1 MKKVQIGRSRMAEEL
16 ARPTWEAVSAPV
28 REHKKKDTKQPQKV
42 ETISSAPTKQKKL
55 KAAAYAR
62 VSTDLDSQETSIEN
76 QREHYNAFIAS
87 NPDWELAGIYEES
100 GVSGTKADTRPEL
113 QRLIKDCEA
122 GAVDV
127 IVTKSISR
135 FARNTSECLE
145 MVRTLTGLGIRL
157 IFEKENIDTETM
169 ESEFLLTLLAAFAES
184 ESASISTNQKWS
196 IRRRFQTGTY
206 KGGKVPYGYR
216 RSKKGYVIHP
226 AEAATV
232 RRIFHAICAGKGT
245 VVIAREL
252 NADKVPTWAESYK
265 GLEAQG
271 RWRSNSIIAIAR
283 NEFYTGDTLYQKTF
297 MDEGYRKRVNT
308 GQLDQYLN
316 EADHPAI
323 IDHEMFRKAN
333 DAIREHGEAYGRQE
347 MRGTKRYVFSG
358 KLRCGCCGGTMS
370 RGKNMVGGKGE
381 SQSVEEKPFYACENH
396 KHKRSV
402 AQGTC
407 PMLPV
412 FEQDVKNAFATVLNR
427 LAAEPSILDIHDD
440 GAESEKL
447 EAQLQSVKRRQS
459 LLHDRALADRYTAE
473 LREKKAALD
482 SEEKTILDALARL
495 EKKNPV
501 DDLQKAV
508 RKRGVKETFETADE
522 ALFTAFV
529 DHAVL
534 WSKEKARFHFTCG
547 LVAEEDM
554 RVRKV
559 GRSYAELPI
568 RTEFDA
574 TQKGAYTWQ

>member
-1 MKKVQIGRSRMAEEL
+1 MKKKVQIGRSRMAEEL
-16 ARPTWEAVSAPV
+16 ARPTWEVPSTPVS
-28 REHKKKDTKQPQKV
+28 HKKKQDSAPQQPQKV

-76 QREHYNAFIAS
+76 QREHYLHNIEGHE
-87 NPDWELAGIYEES
+87 DWELAGIYEES

-113 QRLIKDCEA
+113 QKLLHDCEA

-127 IVTKSISR
+127 IITKSISR
-135 FARNTSECLE
+135 FARNTSECLS
-145 MVRTLTGLGIRL
+145 MVRELTSLGIRL

-184 ESASISTNQKWS
+184 ESASISTNQKWA
-196 IRRRFQTGTY
+196 IRKRFQAGTY

-216 RSKKGYVIHP
+216 RTKKGYIIHP

-232 RRIFHAICAGKGT
+232 RRIFYALAEGKGT

-252 NADKVPTWAESYK
+252 NEDKVPTWTESYK
-265 GLEAQG
+265 GEEG
-271 RWRSNSIIAIAR
+271 KGHWRSNSIIAIAR
-283 NEFYTGDTLYQKTF
+283 NEFYTGDSLYQKTF
-297 MDEGYRKRVNT
+297 MENYKKCVNT
-308 GQLDQYLN
+308 GQLDQYLS

-333 DAIREHGEAYGRQE
+333 EAIREHGEAYGQGKT
-347 MRGTKRYVFSG
+347 RGTKRYVFSG
-358 KLRCGCCGGTMS
+358 KLRCGCCGGSMS
-370 RGKNMVGGKGE
+370 RGKNMSRGK
-381 SQSVEEKPFYACENH
+381 EEKAFYACENH

-427 LAAEPSILDIHDD
+427 LAAEPSILAIPDD
-440 GAESEKL
+440 GEAERERL

-459 LLHDRALADRYTAE
+459 LLHDRALADRYTAQ

-482 SEEKTILDALARL
+482 SEEKTILDALAKL

-501 DDLQKAV
+501 DELRRAV
-508 RKRGVKETFETADE
+508 IKRGVKEEFTTADE
-522 ALFTAFV
+522 KLFTSFV

-534 WSKEKARFHFTCG
+534 WSKEKAQFHFTCG
-547 LVAEEDM
+547 LIVEEDM
-554 RVRKV
+554 RVQKI
-559 GRSYAELPI
+559 GRSYTELPV
-568 RTEFDA
+568 RTEFDE
-574 TQKGAYTWQ
+574 QKGAFTWQ